1 MKILMISSDRKM
13 FDQGS
18 DVRSRLLDYGGIVD
32 ELHVIVFTK
41 KTLGLQKE
49 TFAHN
54 IFLYPTNALT
64 RFGYIARAIRAG
76 VKIARSGVK
85 FDVIT
90 AQDPFEIGFV
100 AYALS
105 RILNA
110 RLHIQVHTDHMGLY
124 FKNESPLNRF
134 RVMLSRF
141 VLPRADAV
149 RVVSERIKSALSGV
163 VSRGV
168 PIEVIPV
175 FIDADRIRNTKI
187 TQNLKVKYPQFDKI
201 ILMASRLSPEKNI
214 QMAIRS
220 MVHVVERY
228 PKAGLIIAGS
238 GKEESSLKKLVNEL
252 HLEKNSMFEGWSSD
266 LVSYYKTADVFLLT
280 SNYEGYGMT
289 VAESLLSGTPV
300 VMTDVG
306 CAGDL
311 VQHGINGLVVP
322 VGDEKALER
331 AVMRVVSEG
340 ILFEKKEMAF
350 PSKEWYLQKYKK
362 SWQDALAKK
371 V

>member
-13 FDQGS
+13 FEQGS

-32 ELHVIVFTK
+32 ELHIVVFTK

-64 RFGYIARAIRAG
+64 RFGYIARAIREG
-76 VKIARSGVK
+76 VKIARSGIK

-110 RLHIQVHTDHMGLY
+110 RLHIQVHTDHMSPY

-134 RVMLSRF
+134 RVMISRF
-141 VLPRADAV
+141 VLPRAGAV

-163 VSRGV
+163 VNEKV
-168 PIEVIPV
+168 LIEIIPV

-187 TQNLKVKYPQFDKI
+187 TQNLKTKYSQFDKI

-220 MVHVVERY
+220 MVHVAERY
-228 PKAGLIIAGS
+228 PKTGLIIAGS
-238 GKEESSLKKLVNEL
+238 GKEESSLKKFVNEL
-252 HLEKNSMFEGWSSD
+252 HLEKNIMFEGWSSD

-306 CAGDL
+306 CAGEVVL
-311 VQHGINGLVVP
+311 HGKNGLVVP
-322 VGDEKALER
+322 VGDKEALAR
-331 AVMRVVSEG
+331 AITRVISVG
-340 ILFEKKEMAF
+340 VKLVATLPKLPTKE
-350 PSKEWYLQKYKK
+350 EYLAGYKK
-362 SWQDALAKK
+362 SWEDALK
-371 V
+371 